1 MKADNEMGVPAQ
13 DPRKRPKVRCDSQQ
27 IAQKVNNNNTLFKIR
42 DCWVCTYIKIKLIL

>member
-27 IAQKVNNNNTLFKIR
+27 IAQKVNR
-42 DCWVCTYIKIKLIL
+42 CDCFLYEVRSSMRV